1 MKRVLVLA
9 SHHRLADGMKDSL
22 LFVSGSEMEV
32 AALSAYVDNQ
42 PIDEAVKNLM
52 DGFAPEDEVIILT
65 DMTSGSVNQK
75 FFPYVSRPHTHL
87 VSGMNLPLAFTIA
100 MEDTDDYLSAERMR
114 EIVEESRA
122 EMKYVNDLASEGD
135 DDDE

>member
-22 LFVSGSEMEV
+22 AFVSGGEQETI
-32 AALSAYVDNQ
+32 ALSAYVDNQ
-42 PIDEAVKNLM
+42 PIDDAVKNLM

-75 FFPYVSRPHTHL
+75 FFPYVNRPHTHL

-100 MEDTDDYLSAERMR
+100 MEDTDDYISAERMR

-122 EMKYVNDLASEGD
+122 EMKYVNDLASGED
-135 DDDE
+135 EDDE